1 MNMRNAVLAVVSAAS
16 LAAHADMWKGLDEA
30 RWYSGPKITEDDLV
44 GKVVLVD
51 CWGVN
56 CPPCKALLPVMQK
69 YWSGFKGKN
78 FVLLGSHC
86 QGRADEQVKALVKE
100 NGLTYPI
107 YERAGLAQK
116 EPNFSGL
123 PFMYVVNHRGKV
135 IYAGSSHQEA
145 ITAAQDAMLM
155 VGQPPSLTG
164 NLVFDKKSPYRNID
178 KQLVL
183 GKNIASTVKKL
194 EGDIKK
200 ASSKSATPA
209 QKAAAEEAAAILK
222 AVEEAKA
229 ETPREIALLAAKKPA
244 EALELAKLFMK
255 TFPKEGEAYKEK
267 LSEME
272 AAAKEWKAAEKARAA
287 ESAKA
292 AKKK

>member
-1 MNMRNAVLAVVSAAS
+1 MKKTMMVAVAAATLAAS
-16 LAAHADMWKGLDEA
+16 AGMWRGLDEA
-30 RWYSGPKITEDDLV
+30 KWYSGPKITEDDLV

-56 CPPCKALLPVMQK
+56 CPPCRALLPVMQK
-69 YWSGFKGKN
+69 YWSSFKGKN
-78 FVLLGSHC
+78 FVLIGSHC
-86 QGRADEQVKALVKE
+86 QGRAEDQVKALVKE

-107 YERAGLAQK
+107 YDRAGLAQD

-135 IYAGSSHQEA
+135 VYSGNSHQAA
-145 ITAAQDAMLM
+145 ITAAQDAILM

-164 NLVFDKKSPYRNID
+164 GLVFDKKSPYRNID

-183 GKNIASTVKKL
+183 GKPIASIVKKL
-194 EGDIKK
+194 EGDVKK
-200 ASSKSATPA
+200 ASTKAATPA

-222 AVEEAKA
+222 AVEESKT
-229 ETPREIALLAAKKPA
+229 EIPREIEMRAAKNPV
-244 EALELAKLFMK
+244 EALELVKLFRK
-255 TFPKEGEAYKEK
+255 TFPVEGEVYKEK
-267 LSEME
+267 LPEME
-272 AAAKEWKAAEKARAA
+272 AAAKEWKSAEK
-287 ESAKA
+287 AKA